1 MYNFYWEI
9 DTINSYKIK
18 GIYSEIEKDTLVFWN
33 YNPKTKQLVDE
44 NGLVY
49 FRKKVASD
57 F

>member
-49 FRKKVASD
+49 FRKKIASD